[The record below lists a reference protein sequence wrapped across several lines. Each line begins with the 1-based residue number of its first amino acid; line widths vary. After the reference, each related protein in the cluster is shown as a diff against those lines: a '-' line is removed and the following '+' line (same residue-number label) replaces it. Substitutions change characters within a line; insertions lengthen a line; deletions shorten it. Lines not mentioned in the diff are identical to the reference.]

1 MNIIS
6 TPTVCCMT
14 VNKNVRF
21 SKATLLFRSNSI
33 NSSGAMFLLENS
45 EQIPWGCW
53 VFFFLRE
60 PSIEYE
66 FSEARVASLPRP
78 QLFIVL
84 APPPPPPNTIYE
96 TQFLSTDCD
105 SSFNVTSTTAQQP
118 LPSTTTDSLIP
129 VQESAETETSWFKSK
144 NTKEHYVYGY
154 LGKYS
159 ILDIRLEKLI
169 WN

>member
-84 APPPPPPNTIYE
+84 APPTSPEYNLWDTISIYRLWLII
-96 TQFLSTDCD
+96 QR
-105 SSFNVTSTTAQQP
+105 NINNG
-118 LPSTTTDSLIP
+118 TTTITINNNGFIDP
-129 VQESAETETSWFKSK
+129 SAG
-144 NTKEHYVYGY
+144 VG
-154 LGKYS
+154 G
-159 ILDIRLEKLI
+159 D
-169 WN
+169 WNLVV

>member
-53 VFFFLRE
+53 VFFFFLRE

-84 APPPPPPNTIYE
+84 APP
-96 TQFLSTDCD
+96 
-105 SSFNVTSTTAQQP
+105 TSP
-118 LPSTTTDSLIP
+118 EYNL
-129 VQESAETETSWFKSK
+129 
-144 NTKEHYVYGY
+144 
-154 LGKYS
+154 
-159 ILDIRLEKLI
+159 
-169 WN
+169 